1 MILYHFNEFAFW
13 TQLDFCD
20 VPFLLLVVIG
30 FNQTTYSVRED
41 AGSVTV
47 SVSVMNGTIS
57 QDVII
62 TLSTAPGG
70 SATGG
75 IIALRTTAASIS
87 QNKNYCIIQSD
98 AMFFHSKKI
107 PLKSV

>member
-1 MILYHFNEFAFW
+1 MCNSFSPV
-13 TQLDFCD
+13 T
-20 VPFLLLVVIG
+20 IG
-30 FNQTTYSVRED
+30 FNQTTYSVCED
-41 AGSVTV
+41 AGSVIV
-47 SVSVMNGTIS
+47 SVAVINGTIS
-57 QDVII
+57 QNVII

-75 IIALRTTAASIS
+75 IVVLRSAAASIS

-107 PLKSV
+107 PVKSG

>member
-1 MILYHFNEFAFW
+1 MQPIICISN
-13 TQLDFCD
+13 
-20 VPFLLLVVIG
+20 LLSCPITVMCHSFSPVTIG

-47 SVSVMNGTIS
+47 SVSVMSGTIS
-57 QDVII
+57 EDVII

-75 IIALRTTAASIS
+75 VIVLRSTEA
-87 QNKNYCIIQSD
+87 QFLNKNYCISQSD
-98 AMFFHSKKI
+98 TLATIFI
-107 PLKSV
+107 WYDI

>member
-1 MILYHFNEFAFW
+1 MYYSFSPV
-13 TQLDFCD
+13 T
-20 VPFLLLVVIG
+20 IG

-47 SVSVMNGTIS
+47 SVAVISGTIS
-57 QDVII
+57 EDVII

-75 IIALRTTAASIS
+75 IIILRSAAASIPQQELPYS
-87 QNKNYCIIQSD
+87 SIKYHGYC
-98 AMFFHSKKI
+98 FFTI
-107 PLKSV
+107 CFGTRFDQRIRNPLRLIDL

>member
-1 MILYHFNEFAFW
+1 MCHSFSS
-13 TQLDFCD
+13 
-20 VPFLLLVVIG
+20 VPATIG

-57 QDVII
+57 EDVII

-75 IIALRTTAASIS
+75 IIVLRSTAASIP
-87 QNKNYCIIQSD
+87 QNKNY
-98 AMFFHSKKI
+98 H
-107 PLKSV
+107 

>member
-1 MILYHFNEFAFW
+1 M
-13 TQLDFCD
+13 
-20 VPFLLLVVIG
+20 LVVIG
-30 FNQTTYSVRED
+30 FNQRTYSVRED
-41 AGSVTV
+41 AGSVAV

-75 IIALRTTAASIS
+75 IIVLRSTAASTT
-87 QNKNYCIIQSD
+87 QQELWLNKINR
-98 AMFFHSKKI
+98 H
-107 PLKSV
+107 P